1 VTNILVLDFETH
13 YTRDYTLKKLT
24 TEAYVRD
31 PRFEALVLGIKPYR
45 GDGVIS
51 IEGPELIEQWI
62 KAQDWADT
70 VVIMHNAY
78 FDAAILSMR
87 YGALPKAILCTM
99 SMARAVF
106 GPGGPNF
113 LGVSLEGLAK
123 HYRLEPKSVPYNK
136 FISYRWS
143 GMSMELREKLA
154 EGCRHDVTLTEAIA
168 KNLLEIFPKAELP
181 IVDMTVR
188 MFTEPKFVGD
198 AEKFKHIADTEWNRK
213 NDRLSELQVTEKQLQ
228 SAAQFTAL
236 LEECGEV
243 VERKAGKNGLIP
255 AIAKTDARMQ
265 ELAEREDR
273 VGDLVRAR
281 LDVKSTLEETRAYQ
295 LAEASERGPL
305 PILLKYC
312 GAATGRWSGGELNPQ
327 NLPRKVGL
335 RGCFQAPEGTRLL
348 IADFAQIEYRRAMA
362 LAREEDKLKML
373 RTGEDVYK
381 AFAWL
386 LYRSHDITKEQRF
399 ISKLAVLGLQYGM
412 GKDRFER
419 ICQSYKLDVDRVTT
433 DTAVDL
439 YRQFY
444 SGVSRLWG
452 WLDKEALLPLF
463 IGDRKIPIGPVMIE
477 GKDVVLPNGLHCPFD
492 LRWNS
497 DQGRW
502 IRKTRYGESYY
513 WGGAFTEF
521 LCQSLARVCLS
532 DVILKV
538 KHELNIN
545 PVLLVH
551 DELVY
556 IVPSEAAEDYL
567 AWIIRWM
574 SETPQWWKNGPPM
587 AAEGR
592 IAEVYGK

>member
-1 VTNILVLDFETH
+1 LCLIFETH
-13 YTRDYTLKKLT
+13 YSRDYTLKKLT

-31 PRFEALVLGIKPYR
+31 PRFEALVLGIKSYK

-62 KAQDWADT
+62 KAQDWTNT

-106 GPGGPNF
+106 GPVGPNF

-123 HYRLEPKSVPYNK
+123 HYGLEPKSVPYNK

-143 GMSMELREKLA
+143 GMSMEIRDELA
-154 EGCRHDVTLTEAIA
+154 AGCRHDVTLTEAIA

-198 AEKFKHIADTEWNRK
+198 AKKFKHIAETEWKRK
-213 NDRLSELQVTEKQLQ
+213 NDRLDELHVTEKQLQ
-228 SAAQFTAL
+228 SAAQFAAL
-236 LEECGEV
+236 LEECGEEV
-243 VERKAGKNGLIP
+243 DLKLGKSGLIP
-255 AIAKTDARMQ
+255 AIAKTDVYMQ
-265 ELAEREDR
+265 GLAEREDR

-348 IADFAQIEYRRAMA
+348 IADFSQIELRILCA
-362 LAREEDKLKML
+362 LAGEKDRLDAL
-373 RTGEDVYK
+373 RNGKDIYRIFATG
-381 AFAWL
+381 
-386 LYRSHDITKEQRF
+386 LYGGSEADITKEQRLVAK
-399 ISKLAVLGLQYGM
+399 IAVLGLGYGL
-412 GKDRFER
+412 GKDRFWR
-419 ICQSYKLDVDRVTT
+419 ICQSYKLDVERHLT
-433 DTAVDL
+433 DIAVDL
-439 YRQFY
+439 YRTRY
-444 SGVSRLWG
+444 SPKVAMLWQRLDREFLPRLAKG
-452 WLDKEALLPLF
+452 GRLLSLP
-463 IGDRKIPIGPVMIE
+463 PV
-477 GKDVVLPNGLHCPFD
+477 VVERNSVILPNGLRFPFY
-492 LRWNS
+492 LYWS
-497 DQGRW
+497 SEQQRW

-532 DVILKV
+532 DIMLKV
-538 KHELNIN
+538 KHELKLN

-556 IVPSEAAEDYL
+556 IVPREGAENYL
-567 AWIIRWM
+567 AWILKWM
-574 SETPQWWKNGPPM
+574 SETPYWWKDGPPM